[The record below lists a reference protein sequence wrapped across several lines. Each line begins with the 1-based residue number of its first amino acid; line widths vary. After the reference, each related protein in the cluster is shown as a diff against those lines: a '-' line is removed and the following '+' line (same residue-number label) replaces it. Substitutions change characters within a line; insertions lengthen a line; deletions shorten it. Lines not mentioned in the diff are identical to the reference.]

1 MESEENEIWLMV
13 VHPGVVARAWAPPH
27 DDRTCLSKR
36 PFPELLR
43 MEMRGGS
50 LVEISAMA
58 SHCLSWLEAMAV
70 ILLTEGRGSEM
81 WLVWDEFTEQ
91 VETQCPLT

>member
-1 MESEENEIWLMV
+1 
-13 VHPGVVARAWAPPH
+13 
-27 DDRTCLSKR
+27 
-36 PFPELLR
+36 

-50 LVEISAMA
+50 LVEVSAMA

-70 ILLTEGRGSEM
+70 ILLTEGRGSEIWLM
-81 WLVWDEFTEQ
+81 WEEFTEQ